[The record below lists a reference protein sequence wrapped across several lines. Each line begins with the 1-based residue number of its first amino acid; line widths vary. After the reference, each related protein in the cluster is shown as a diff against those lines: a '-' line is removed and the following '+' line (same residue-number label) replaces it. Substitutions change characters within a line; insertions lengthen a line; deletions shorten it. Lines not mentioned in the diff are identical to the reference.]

1 MQTKEE
7 KYLKSREWVAKNPE
21 RRRELDRLF
30 YQRNKLRLQKED
42 KTKTIKLRKKVEK
55 ILGKNCYLCGK
66 YYPNRMVHHE
76 VHCKKHTLT
85 YNYILNH
92 PEHFFTLCRSCHDKL
107 HFYFRHFEK
116 MEELKK
122 FVRNR

>member
-7 KYLKSREWVAKNPE
+7 KYLKSRKWVAENPD

-42 KTKTIKLRKKVEK
+42 KTKTTELREKVEE
-55 ILGKNCYLCGK
+55 IVGKDCFLCGR
-66 YYPNRMVHHE
+66 YFPRMVHHE
-76 VHCKKHTLT
+76 IHCKKHTLT

-92 PEHFFTLCRSCHDKL
+92 PEDFVTLCRSCHDKL
-107 HFYFRHFEK
+107 HFYLKHFNK
-116 MEELKK
+116 MEGLRK
-122 FVRNR
+122 FVPN